1 MRRMKWIKHTRWN
14 TCSRRISSNRL
25 FKSFTLCVISEIFP
39 ESSVS
44 ILLVAP
50 IAMSKANFTVGA
62 LESQPWL
69 CESGVKQILCWPA
82 SAAVKVNRPSLGV
95 RWETTRWSLSKVSST
110 VMRTCREESWIQ
122 VFDSLCRT
130 SALYVPAHPLLVTI
144 NTTQRYSVASYQ
156 QPMYPWAILQRSTF
170 VAGLPYKR
178 GVRVS
183 VRTAR
188 SRRWRVSTAM
198 MSWSLRPTWRL
209 CNITQGQEH
218 KRQISNRRG
227 RLLRC
232 CQYYWSN

>member
-1 MRRMKWIKHTRWN
+1 MRRRKWIKHTRWN

-62 LESQPWL
+62 LESHPWL

-122 VFDSLCRT
+122 VFDSLFRT
-130 SALYVPAHPLLVTI
+130 SALYVPAYRLLVTI
-144 NTTQRYSVASYQ
+144 SLTRRYMSLSLTNNQCILGQFFKEALSLLAFHVYVECACLCGQHGQDGEECQ
-156 QPMYPWAILQRSTF
+156 QPWWA
-170 VAGLPYKR
+170 G
-178 GVRVS
+178 
-183 VRTAR
+183 
-188 SRRWRVSTAM
+188 
-198 MSWSLRPTWRL
+198 SW
-209 CNITQGQEH
+209 
-218 KRQISNRRG
+218 G
-227 RLLRC
+227 RHGG
-232 CQYYWSN
+232 YAI